1 MNLYHRLCTWNDRRR
16 ARDTLQ
22 EFCDDRVKAIR
33 ALDEANRQ
41 AARALRE
48 ASKLDTEQFRESFFG
63 RRDPVHDGFFEGS
76 ASLFGISEPSRFA
89 INPRTLAE
97 IGPTK
102 YWRPELMPLME
113 AA

>member
-1 MNLYHRLCTWNDRRR
+1 MNLFRRLTAWNDRRR

-22 EFCDDRVKAIR
+22 EFCDDRVKALR
-33 ALDEANRQ
+33 ALDEAHRQ

-63 RRDPVHDGFFEGS
+63 QRDPVHAGFFEGS
-76 ASLFGISEPSRFA
+76 AKLFGITTPTCISEDDFKKPGVRA
-89 INPRTLAE
+89 L
-97 IGPTK
+97 K
-102 YWRPELMPLME
+102 V